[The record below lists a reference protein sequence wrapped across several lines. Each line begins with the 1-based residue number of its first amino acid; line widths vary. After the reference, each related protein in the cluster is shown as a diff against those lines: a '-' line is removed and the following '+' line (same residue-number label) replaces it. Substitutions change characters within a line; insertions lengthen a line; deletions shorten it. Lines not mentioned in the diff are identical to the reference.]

1 MKATSLDYLLSTLV
15 ITGLL
20 AASMAIVAICL
31 PITRSVTDD
40 YHVIVDLALG
50 LMVYGMLSAA
60 VVRAII
66 GVWPLPAGTHEADSP
81 VFTRWKLLTVTYRL
95 GQGALR
101 PFVPVFMQPVL
112 ESLFGAKIGRDVAFG
127 GTIDDPYMV
136 SVGDG
141 SVLGNASLVSGNF
154 ISGGKLTCG
163 AVKIGRN
170 VTVGANSVIFPD
182 TDVGDGATLIGGS
195 YVMPGTRIAAGETWR
210 GNPARKWMQALGFG
224 LRASGLSNE

>member
-15 ITGLL
+15 ITSLL
-20 AASMAIVAICL
+20 AASMAIVALCL
-31 PITRSVTDD
+31 PFTRSATGD

-50 LMVYGMLSAA
+50 LMVYGVLSAG

-66 GVWPLPAGTHEADSP
+66 RAWPLPAGTHEANSP

-101 PFVPVFMQPVL
+101 PFVPVFLQPAL
-112 ESLFGAKIGRDVAFG
+112 ETLFGARIGRDVALG

-136 SVGDG
+136 LVGDG
-141 SVLGNASLVSGNF
+141 SVLGNASLVSANF
-154 ISGGKLTCG
+154 VSGGKLTCG
-163 AVKIGRN
+163 MVKIGRN

-182 TDVGDGATLIGGS
+182 TEIGDGVTLLAGS
-195 YVMPGTRIAAGETWR
+195 YVMPATRIPADEVWR
-210 GNPARKWMQALGFG
+210 GNPARKWQ
-224 LRASGLSNE
+224 

>member
-15 ITGLL
+15 ITCLL
-20 AASMAIVAICL
+20 TASVAFVAVCL
-31 PITRSVTDD
+31 PLTRSVTGD

-50 LMVYGMLSAA
+50 LMAYGVLSAGA
-60 VVRAII
+60 VRAILR
-66 GVWPLPAGTHEADSP
+66 VWPLPAGTHDANSP

-101 PFVPVFMQPVL
+101 PFVPVFLQPVL
-112 ESLFGAKIGRDVAFG
+112 EALFGARIGRDVALG

-141 SVLGNASLVSGNF
+141 SVLGNASLVSANF
-154 ISGGKLTCG
+154 VSGGRLTCG
-163 AVKIGRN
+163 LVKIGRD

-182 TDVGDGATLIGGS
+182 TEVGDGATLIGGA
-195 YVMPGTRIAAGETWR
+195 YVMPGTRIPAGEVWR
-210 GNPARKWMQALGFG
+210 GNPARKWA
-224 LRASGLSNE
+224 